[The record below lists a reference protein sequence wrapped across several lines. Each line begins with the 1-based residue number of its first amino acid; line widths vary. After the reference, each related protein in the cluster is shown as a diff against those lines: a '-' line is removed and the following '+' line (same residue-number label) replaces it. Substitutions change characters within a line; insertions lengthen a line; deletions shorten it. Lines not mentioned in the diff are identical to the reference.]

1 MAIST
6 MDSGLGE
13 AISSYQPKVLD
24 EQQWARFRDDAL
36 AMVVQLRHPHPHR
49 AIQRLSH
56 LAVYLADVGDTEP
69 EASLAQLLTRERVDG
84 HLQRAAEQLTGST
97 LGNRRAALNNFLKV
111 KAGRPHGQPPRR
123 KHEPHLEPYSEAEM
137 IRLLAAASTDP
148 CQAAAALA
156 RTIGCVLAGVELPSG
171 GDELDVDVEDGQIEV
186 SGLVWTAPVGL
197 PLPTS
202 GGLGKADVEAG
213 RRWARTTL
221 EVRLDLRRLNLTS
234 LTLLAATRPALVLL
248 TRPGLGRDRL
258 TALMRAAAR
267 PDDATTKRWLRGG

>member
-1 MAIST
+1 MATTT

-13 AISSYQPKVLD
+13 AISSYQPKVLSAR
-24 EQQWARFRDDAL
+24 QWARFRDDAL
-36 AMVVQLRHPHPHR
+36 AMVVQLHHPSPHR

-56 LAVYLADVGDTEP
+56 LAAFLADVGQARP
-69 EASLAQLLTRERVDG
+69 EASSDELLDREQVDG
-84 HLQRAAEQLTGST
+84 YLARCVGQVSVSV
-97 LGNRRAALNNFLKV
+97 LGNRQAALNNFLKV
-111 KAGRPHGQPPRR
+111 DAGIPHRQPARR
-123 KHEPHLEPYSEAEM
+123 EREPHLEPYSEAEM

-148 CQAAAALA
+148 CQAAAAFA

-171 GDELDVDVEDGQIEV
+171 GDELEVDVEDGQIEV

-197 PLPTS
+197 PMPTS
-202 GGLGKADVEAG
+202 GGLSEADVEVG

-258 TALMRAAAR
+258 TSLMRGAAR
-267 PDDATTKRWLRGG
+267 PDDATTKQWLRGG